1 MLTGEPHPTDI
12 FRSTVL
18 KVILVTFMYVCMY
31 TYIHMLLERVHVIS
45 VFLLTQSERESYPDQ
60 TRRIAPVQIIW
71 MELLNQSLLQTTVN
85 PGQVA

>member
-1 MLTGEPHPTDI
+1 
-12 FRSTVL
+12 
-18 KVILVTFMYVCMY
+18 MYVCMY